1 MGVIGIE
8 DLGLLGHGD
17 PKIGGTNGI
26 PSVGGQWEPNIG
38 TLGHRD
44 PKFGGVGAQRPQI
57 WGHQWDSIRWGS
69 IGVKYGEWRPP
80 IFSPPETPKNPFFS
94 TQNHLQF
101 SFPPPTPPK
110 PISPTPS
117 FLPPLKNTLKILFLG
132 VCGGVKGVKPPH
144 PHHQTSST
152 RCRPR
157 RSGSANPAGWGSS
170 WPGWFSRRR
179 WERPPPCN
187 ASHRWGTS
195 PPKSGGRRV
204 GGGGKWGSFGGLWG
218 VGGPTERAVEV
229 IERNYR
235 KDLERTIEMNHR
247 EEHTEDHRDKP

>member
-69 IGVKYGEWRPP
+69 MGVKYGEWRPP

-110 PISPTPS
+110 PFSLIPP
-117 FLPPLKNTLKILFLG
+117 FLPPPKNAPKTFFPA
-132 VCGGVKGVKPPH
+132 PPH
-144 PHHQTSST
+144 FSPLKT
-152 RCRPR
+152 PK
-157 RSGSANPAGWGSS
+157 NP
-170 WPGWFSRRR
+170 FF
-179 WERPPPCN
+179 
-187 ASHRWGTS
+187 
-195 PPKSGGRRV
+195 PPKTPSDFLSHPQPPQNLFPPLPLFSPHS
-204 GGGGKWGSFGGLWG
+204 KT
-218 VGGPTERAVEV
+218 P
-229 IERNYR
+229 
-235 KDLERTIEMNHR
+235 
-247 EEHTEDHRDKP
+247 